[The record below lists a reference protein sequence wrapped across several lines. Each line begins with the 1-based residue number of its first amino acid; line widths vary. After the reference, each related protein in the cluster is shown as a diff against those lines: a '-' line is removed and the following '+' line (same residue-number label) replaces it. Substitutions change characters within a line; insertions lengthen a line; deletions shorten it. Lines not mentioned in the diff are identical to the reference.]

1 MVQIG
6 AEQCI
11 YGGAVEV
18 QRLEPGSDKVVGE
31 LLSEYKSR
39 LDPQEVITG
48 SISVWQQGHCDQ
60 IVNLARESKMFSYAY
75 CSMRPCAQ

>member
-48 SISVWQQGHCDQ
+48 SISVWQQGQCDQ
-60 IVNLARESKMFSYAY
+60 IVQIGSNLYICAYREGAVGG
-75 CSMRPCAQ
+75 Q